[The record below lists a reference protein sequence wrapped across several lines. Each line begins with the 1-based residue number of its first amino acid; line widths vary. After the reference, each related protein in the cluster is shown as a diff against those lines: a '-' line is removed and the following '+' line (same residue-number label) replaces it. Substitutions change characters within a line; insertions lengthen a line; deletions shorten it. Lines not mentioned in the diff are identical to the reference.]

1 VSTVGNSAI
10 VRGRIRNFN
19 TITWQNQKFLSIGS
33 ILFLQG
39 KTKNN
44 KRSETGVF
52 PWVLV
57 LSLGVCD
64 DEGGWLA
71 GCCCSGRS
79 VAVRATEQGKRR
91 QKTSLQSVSNSETD
105 VTVNLTSFE
114 ELLVSRTTRKAQQNS
129 WKDPSKNWGQN
140 EGLRKAEEQE
150 NKGGN
155 W

>member
-1 VSTVGNSAI
+1 VAESESST
-10 VRGRIRNFN
+10 RLR
-19 TITWQNQKFLSIGS
+19 
-33 ILFLQG
+33 G
-39 KTKNN
+39 KTRSFFPLSQSCFCRERLKTT
-44 KRSETGVF
+44 KRSETGVS

-91 QKTSLQSVSNSETD
+91 RKTSLQSVSNSETD
-105 VTVNLTSFE
+105 VTVNLTSFV

-140 EGLRKAEEQE
+140 KGLQKAEEQG

>member
-1 VSTVGNSAI
+1 MSTVGNSAI

-19 TITWQNQKFLSIGS
+19 TITWQNQKFLSVES

-91 QKTSLQSVSNSETD
+91 RKTSLQSVSNSETD

-114 ELLVSRTTRKAQQNS
+114 ELLVSRMTQKAQQNS